1 MATIRDIA
9 AATGVSIASVSRILS
24 GDPSYKVKDTTRQN
38 VLDAAQALDYTPSP
52 AYRKKRQEKG
62 NIGCIHHLTAEGHV
76 DSYYSS
82 IQRGIC
88 VYLERHG
95 YSLNISQSQFD
106 IADKHN
112 FESLFRAPVSG
123 LIIMDTLSDEMMS
136 FVHSKVKYVV
146 GIDTQ
151 NNDIDN
157 VRYNRFEAGCR
168 AMRHLIENGHRK
180 IAYIGSK
187 LPKTNDINFGR
198 FEAYNRMMNLY
209 DLPVLPEWTIDC
221 NWERQICF
229 DKTIELLKA
238 PERPTAIFVGS
249 DHMAIACM
257 GALHQ
262 MKVDIPNDISVIGV
276 SDIETSRYLNPPLT
290 TVAVPQHEI
299 GEIAAEALLAR
310 INGNTT
316 SVPKQ
321 IFVPT
326 KLIVRESVKNIND
339 RTSP

>member
-9 AATGVSIASVSRILS
+9 AATGVSIASVSRILNN
-24 GDPSYKVKDTTRQN
+24 DPVYKVKDETRRRVQE
-38 VLDAAQALDYTPSP
+38 AAKELNYNPSP
-52 AYRKKRQEKG
+52 AYKRHRQAKG
-62 NIGCIHHLTAEGHV
+62 NIGCIHHLTAEGQV

-82 IQRGIC
+82 ILRGAR

-95 YSLNISQSQFD
+95 FSLNFTQSQFD
-106 IADKHN
+106 IADKKN
-112 FESLFRAPVSG
+112 FESLFRSPIGG
-123 LIIMDTLSDEMMS
+123 LIIMDTLSDEMME

-157 VRYNRFEAGCR
+157 VRYNRYEAGCR

-187 LPKTNDINFGR
+187 LPASNDINFGR
-198 FEAYNRMMNLY
+198 YEAYNRMMNLHN
-209 DLPVLPEWTIDC
+209 LPILPEWTIDC
-221 NWERQICF
+221 NWERQVCF
-229 DKTIELLKA
+229 DKTLELLQA
-238 PERPTAIFVGS
+238 PVRPTAIFVGS
-249 DHMAIACM
+249 DHMAMACM

-262 MKVDIPNDISVIGV
+262 MKIDVPREISVIGI
-276 SDIETSRYLNPPLT
+276 SDIETSKYLTPPLT
-290 TVAVPQHEI
+290 TIAVPQYEI

-310 INGNTT
+310 INGTTT

-326 KLIVRESVKNIND
+326 KLIVRESVSNIG
-339 RTSP
+339 